1 MGAFLKFF
9 LGILLL
15 IILAFIASYAF
26 VKLSAKPL
34 NDEARAKAPG
44 SFIALSAGQIHYRWH
59 GPENGAVII
68 MSHGFST
75 PNFIFEQNA
84 AALAADGFRVL
95 TYDHFGR
102 GWSDRPRVKYDVDF
116 YDQELLDLTDALGL
130 HEPFGLVGLSMGG
143 PITAEF
149 TARHPE
155 RVAKLFLFVP
165 AGFVLGAE
173 PGSASDKLLRTKLVG
188 DMVWRLIGKRI
199 LLGDPQYNE
208 ADIDPQN
215 RLAGDVSEQMQ
226 YAGYF
231 EALLSS
237 YHHLPMHDRDA
248 TYARAEAQ
256 NIPVHAVFGTDD
268 QTVLIASADRLA
280 KAMPS
285 AQITRLEGGEH
296 GLNYQMNSVTNP
308 MLVNFFSSL
317 KKADPQQELIET
329 PREN

>member
-15 IILAFIASYAF
+15 IILAFTASYAF

-34 NDEARAKAPG
+34 DDEARAKAPG
-44 SFIALSAGQIHYRWH
+44 SFITLSAGQVHYRWH
-59 GPENGAVII
+59 GPENGPVII

-116 YDQELLDLTDALGL
+116 YDQELLELTDALGL
-130 HEPFGLVGLSMGG
+130 REPFGLVGLSMGG

-199 LLGDPQYNE
+199 LLGDRQYDE
-208 ADIDPQN
+208 TDLAAQN
-215 RLAGDVSEQMQ
+215 RLAGDVTEQMQ

-231 EALLSS
+231 EALLST
-237 YHHLPMHDRDA
+237 YRYTPMHGRDE
-248 TYARAEAQ
+248 TYRRLSDTG
-256 NIPVHAVFGTDD
+256 IPVMAVFGKKDT
-268 QTVLIASADRLA
+268 TVLIESSR
-280 KAMPS
+280 
-285 AQITRLEGGEH
+285 RLEAAIPKAEIKVLSEGEH
-296 GLNYQMNSVTNP
+296 GLNYQMHETTNP
-308 MLVNFFSSL
+308 MLVTFFG
-317 KKADPQQELIET
+317 AD
-329 PREN
+329 